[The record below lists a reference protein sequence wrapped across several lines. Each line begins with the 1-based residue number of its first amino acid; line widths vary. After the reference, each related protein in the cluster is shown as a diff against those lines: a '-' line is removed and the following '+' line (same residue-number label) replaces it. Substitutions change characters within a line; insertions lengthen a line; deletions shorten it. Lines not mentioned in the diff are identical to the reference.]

1 MTTGF
6 KNGTLSVFLK
16 GEIDH
21 HRAASIREEID
32 GAVRAY
38 LPEKLVLDFGG
49 VTFCDSSG
57 IAVVTGSEKV
67 ITDVQ
72 SALDLIMAVKYESGT
87 DIAIAQGQDIT
98 KKVKPLYTLSFTFT
112 LKTIGKNIIIKTAI
126 IITGV

>member
-38 LPEKLVLDFGG
+38 LPENSFLISAVLHF
-49 VTFCDSSG
+49 
-57 IAVVTGSEKV
+57 A
-67 ITDVQ
+67 
-72 SALDLIMAVKYESGT
+72 
-87 DIAIAQGQDIT
+87 
-98 KKVKPLYTLSFTFT
+98 
-112 LKTIGKNIIIKTAI
+112 TAAELLL
-126 IITGV
+126 

>member
-57 IAVVTGSEKV
+57 IAVVTGRRKLMNLTRPVEVVFRMANLEKLV
-67 ITDVQ
+67 
-72 SALDLIMAVKYESGT
+72 
-87 DIAIAQGQDIT
+87 
-98 KKVKPLYTLSFTFT
+98 
-112 LKTIGKNIIIKTAI
+112 TIRRDD
-126 IITGV
+126 

>member
-21 HRAASIREEID
+21 HRAASIRE
-32 GAVRAY
+32 AY

-57 IAVVTGSEKV
+57 IAVVTGRRKLMKSIGGEVELTNLTRPVEAVFRMANLEKLV
-67 ITDVQ
+67 
-72 SALDLIMAVKYESGT
+72 
-87 DIAIAQGQDIT
+87 
-98 KKVKPLYTLSFTFT
+98 
-112 LKTIGKNIIIKTAI
+112 TIRRDD
-126 IITGV
+126 

>member
-16 GEIDH
+16 GEMDH

-57 IAVVTGSEKV
+57 IAVVTGRRKLMKSVGGEVELTNLTRPVEAVFRMANLEKLV
-67 ITDVQ
+67 
-72 SALDLIMAVKYESGT
+72 
-87 DIAIAQGQDIT
+87 
-98 KKVKPLYTLSFTFT
+98 
-112 LKTIGKNIIIKTAI
+112 TIRRDD
-126 IITGV
+126 

>member
-49 VTFCDSSG
+49 EVELTNLTRPVEVVFRMANLEKLVTIRRD
-57 IAVVTGSEKV
+57 
-67 ITDVQ
+67 D
-72 SALDLIMAVKYESGT
+72 
-87 DIAIAQGQDIT
+87 
-98 KKVKPLYTLSFTFT
+98 
-112 LKTIGKNIIIKTAI
+112 
-126 IITGV
+126 

>member
-57 IAVVTGSEKV
+57 IAVAKRNAEDAKIRGRETTERSTSQRSFAPTTKMRTLGNSLRLNV
-67 ITDVQ
+67 
-72 SALDLIMAVKYESGT
+72 SA
-87 DIAIAQGQDIT
+87 
-98 KKVKPLYTLSFTFT
+98 
-112 LKTIGKNIIIKTAI
+112 
-126 IITGV
+126 